1 MRAVLQRVSYAKV
14 TVEGKLIASVNKGI
28 MALVGFQAAD
38 NRAVMEYMLNKI
50 IKMRIFEDENQKM
63 NLSVADIK
71 GELLIVPNF
80 TLYGDA
86 RKGNRPSYS
95 FGSKPEEALKQFEE
109 FVKMAKASEIPVQ
122 SGQFQADM
130 KVELL
135 NDGPVTLLLDSDKIF

>member
-14 TVEGKLIASVNKGI
+14 TVDGEVIASINKGI
-28 MALVGFQAAD
+28 MALVGFQASD
-38 NRAVMEYMLNKI
+38 DKAVMEYMLNKI

-63 NLSVADIK
+63 NLSVSDIR

-109 FVKMAKASEIPVQ
+109 FVNMAKASEIPSQ

-135 NDGPVTLLLDSDKIF
+135 NDGPVTLLLDSDKNF